1 MNQEPKIKK
10 LTHGEAF
17 FERKKAFEQSAT
29 SALNMRAFDTIP
41 PRMSRDKAVKYY
53 TDKLRKVFGVEDNEI
68 KDFIKPEHR
77 FDYFEAQ
84 KILERIGRAG

>member
-1 MNQEPKIKK
+1 MKSNQKIKK

-17 FERKKAFEQSAT
+17 FERKKAFEQSET

-68 KDFIKPEHR
+68 KDFINPEHR
-77 FDYFEAQ
+77 FDYFEARR
-84 KILERIGRAG
+84 ILEKMKEAA